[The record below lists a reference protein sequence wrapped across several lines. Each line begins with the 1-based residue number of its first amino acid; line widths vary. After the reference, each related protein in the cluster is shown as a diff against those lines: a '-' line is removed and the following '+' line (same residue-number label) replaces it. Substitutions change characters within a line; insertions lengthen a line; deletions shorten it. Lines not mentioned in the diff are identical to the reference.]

1 MEFKIVTEEEI
12 LNIINSL
19 DNKSSSGCDGLSN
32 TMVKSLK
39 NELYMPLTLIINQML
54 HTGIYPNAF
63 KITKVIPIFKKGDPN
78 LLTNYR
84 PISLLPTL
92 SKNLNVL
99 YSLNCILSSS
109 QIIFCV
115 SSSMGLGQ
123 GILPNWLQ
131 QN

>member
-19 DNKSSSGCDGLSN
+19 DNKSISGCDGLSN

-63 KITKVIPIFKKGDPN
+63 KIAKVIPIFKKGDPS

-92 SKNLNVL
+92 SKYLNML

-123 GILPNWLQ
+123 GILPN
-131 QN
+131 